1 VLFRYRRS
9 GKAVDFVG
17 FSPFAWERQT
27 AKIDVMAFR
36 LYFELANLEMMSDSP
51 KVILLLVFGVISA
64 LPISPRLAYAQSTDR
79 DSTWAVF
86 DVTAA
91 INGAIEESKE
101 GDELREKVVRRFSEC
116 SLMYGGLS
124 TLASNAE
131 AKKNYVQAQ
140 IATMEVES
148 TVAKPLQS
156 QKRLEIEE
164 AARKS
169 VAVML
174 RAIKAQG
181 NKEVAPLL
189 RNCKALNDLKELKN
203 ALRELSLR

>member
-1 VLFRYRRS
+1 
-9 GKAVDFVG
+9 
-17 FSPFAWERQT
+17 
-27 AKIDVMAFR
+27 
-36 LYFELANLEMMSDSP
+36 MSDNP
-51 KVILLLVFGVISA
+51 RVILLLVFGAIA
-64 LPISPRLAYAQSTDR
+64 AWPISPRLAYAQSTDR
-79 DSTWAVF
+79 DSTWAVL

-101 GDELREKVVRRFSEC
+101 GDELREKVVRRFAEC

-156 QKRLEIEE
+156 QKRLELEE

-169 VAVML
+169 VALML

-189 RNCKALNDLKELKN
+189 RNCKSLNDLKEIKN
-203 ALRELSLR
+203 ALREL